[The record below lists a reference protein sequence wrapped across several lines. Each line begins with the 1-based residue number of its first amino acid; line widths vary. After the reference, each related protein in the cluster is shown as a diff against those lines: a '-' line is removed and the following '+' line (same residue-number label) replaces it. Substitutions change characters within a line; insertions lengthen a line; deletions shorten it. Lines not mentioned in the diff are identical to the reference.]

1 MEAGV
6 RNRLTGRITEIKS
19 DNIMAQVKMTMEGWP
34 GSPLVTSV
42 MTHESL
48 RDADFKEG
56 DEVSALVKAI
66 NVVFVKH

>member
-6 RNRLTGRITEIKS
+6 RNMLSGKVTEIKG
-19 DNIMAQVKMTMEGWP
+19 DDIMAQVKMAVDGW
-34 GSPLVTSV
+34 GHSPLLTSV
-42 MTHESL
+42 MTQESL
-48 RDADFKEG
+48 KDAGFREG